1 MNKVKK
7 IISALLIICMCAVMA
22 FVNKTDILAAG
33 TARVSIGS
41 ASGTVG
47 DTVSIDVS

>member
-22 FVNKTDILAAG
+22 FVNKTEILAPV
-33 TARVSIGS
+33 TARLTIRS
-41 ASGTVG
+41 ATGTIA
-47 DTVSIDVS
+47 DTVSK

>member
-22 FVNKTDILAAG
+22 FVNKTDILEQQEYQLVQQVV
-33 TARVSIGS
+33 R
-41 ASGTVG
+41 
-47 DTVSIDVS
+47 

>member
-33 TARVSIGS
+33 YQLVQQVVR
-41 ASGTVG
+41 
-47 DTVSIDVS
+47 

>member
-22 FVNKTDILAAG
+22 FVNKTDMENGGIF
-33 TARVSIGS
+33 
-41 ASGTVG
+41 
-47 DTVSIDVS
+47 